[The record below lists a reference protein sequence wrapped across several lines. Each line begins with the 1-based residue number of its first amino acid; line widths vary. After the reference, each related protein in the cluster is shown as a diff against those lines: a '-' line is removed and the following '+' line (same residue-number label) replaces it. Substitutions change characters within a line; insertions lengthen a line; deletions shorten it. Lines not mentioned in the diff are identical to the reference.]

1 MNRGKLELLT
11 RLGFAARGIMY
22 ALIGL
27 IALQASRA
35 EDGAGALKSL
45 DGSTGKILLALM
57 ALGFAAYGVW
67 RLADAALDNE
77 GHGSDG
83 KGMAMRL
90 GGAASGIIHLGLA
103 WLAAGLALGDQNGGV
118 GAHSA
123 QDGAASALDLPGGW
137 MLLLAAAAG
146 LLLVGL
152 YQLVNAAKGNFLR
165 RLDPRASSQTWI
177 RVAGRAGYAARGI
190 VFVIMAW
197 FFGQAALAG
206 RAGEAGG
213 MGEAVDSLP
222 QNVEL
227 GVALGLLM
235 FGLFSFVEARHRR
248 LRDPADMLPGHG
260 SNGAGRS

>member
-1 MNRGKLELLT
+1 MNRGKLEMLT
-11 RLGFAARGIMY
+11 RLGFAARGVMY
-22 ALIGL
+22 VLIGL
-27 IALQASRA
+27 IALQAGRA
-35 EDGAGALKSL
+35 EDGAGALESL

-57 ALGFAAYGVW
+57 ALGFVAYGAW
-67 RLADAALDNE
+67 RLADAVLDNE

-83 KGMAMRL
+83 KGLAMRI
-90 GGAASGIIHLGLA
+90 GGAASGLIHLGLA
-103 WLAAGLALGDQNGGV
+103 WFAAGLALGDRSSGTGGD
-118 GAHSA
+118 ST
-123 QDGAASALDLPGGW
+123 QSGAATALDLPGGW

-152 YQLVNAAKGNFLR
+152 YQLVNAAKGTFLR
-165 RLDPRASSQTWI
+165 RLDPRASGQTWV

-190 VFVIMAW
+190 VFLIMAW
-197 FFGQAALAG
+197 FLGQAGLAG

-227 GVALGLLM
+227 GVAVGLLL

-248 LRDPADMLPGHG
+248 LHDPAEMLPGHG
-260 SNGAGRS
+260 TNGARRP